1 MLACNEGK
9 GDDFIGEIKLGLA
22 EGKEEGKRLR
32 CVDKMFDGRAVELG
46 VGNNEGLRL
55 RSDEGKYDG
64 IIEGIKLVLTK
75 GKKDGEELG
84 CVVENDPG
92 LKG

>member
-1 MLACNEGK
+1 MLGSNEGK
-9 GDDFIGEIKLGLA
+9 GEDFIGEIKLGLA

-32 CVDKMFDGRAVELG
+32 CVDKIFDGRVVGLG

-55 RSDEGKYDG
+55 RSDEGRYDG

-75 GKKDGEELG
+75 GKKDGEVLG
-84 CVVENDPG
+84 CVVENEPG
-92 LKG
+92 LKD